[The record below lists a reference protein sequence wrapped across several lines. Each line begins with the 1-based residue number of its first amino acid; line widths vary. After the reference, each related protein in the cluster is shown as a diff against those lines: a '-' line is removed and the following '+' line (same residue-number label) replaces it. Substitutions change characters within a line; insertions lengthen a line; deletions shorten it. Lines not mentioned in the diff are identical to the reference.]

1 MQVTTKFCP
10 CNFADELHEV
20 KTKLKELSN
29 VNVVENKCLNY
40 CGQCLEYP
48 FSLVNGKNI
57 VSDTSAELYEH
68 IKNHL
73 EVISNKCTVPCTTC
87 NKCS

>member
-10 CNFADELHEV
+10 CNFTDELHEV
-20 KTKLKELSN
+20 KAKLKELSN

-40 CGQCLEYP
+40 CGQCLEHP

-57 VSDTSAELYEH
+57 VSDTSDELYEH

-73 EVISNKCTVPCTTC
+73 EVISNTCTVPCTTC